1 MPRDFLLKIRV
12 AEDERAVIKATAAEA
27 GLTVSD
33 YVRMRLAHQRVSQAA
48 AERDTLRHLARIG
61 SNINQIARWA
71 NTHANRIDAL
81 EILMRLDELQAE
93 IKALTEPAC
102 T

>member
-12 AEDERAVIKATAAEA
+12 TSEEREAVQTAATEA

-33 YVRMRLAHQRVSQAA
+33 YVRLRLAHQRARQTA
-48 AERDTLRHLARIG
+48 AERDTLTHLARIG

-81 EILMRLDELQAE
+81 DILMRLDGLQAD
-93 IKALTEPAC
+93 IRKITEPTC

>member
-12 AEDERAVIKATAAEA
+12 SSEEHDAIKTTAADT

-33 YVRMRLAHQRVSQAA
+33 YVRMRLAHQRVRQTA
-48 AERDTLRHLARIG
+48 AERDTLTHLVRIG

-81 EILMRLDELQAE
+81 KILMRLDELQAD
-93 IKALTEPAC
+93 IKALTEPIC